1 MQRAY
6 FLAEKTSKFPFQFTF
21 GLLYRG
27 YHRIFADWK
36 KGNMIVKTKK
46 YKLGTGTYIKAG
58 MKNILKEQWW
68 VILIALAIASG
79 YFFIASWWWISMAI
93 LAYVL
98 YLLFWVIQFA
108 GIPQMEQN
116 KIMFEKLSYEIDSR
130 QILMKVSPKQGMP
143 VKWDMIKRAQIEK
156 DAFLF
161 IMSKAQFIHLP
172 FRIFKTENERKFVET
187 ILKRKGYVQ

>member
-1 MQRAY
+1 
-6 FLAEKTSKFPFQFTF
+6 
-21 GLLYRG
+21 
-27 YHRIFADWK
+27 
-36 KGNMIVKTKK
+36 MIVKTKK
-46 YKLGTGTYIKAG
+46 YKLGTGTYIKTG

-108 GIPQMEQN
+108 GITQMEQN

-130 QILMKVSPKQGMP
+130 QILMKVNSKQGMP
-143 VKWDMIKRAQIEK
+143 VKWDMIKRAQINK

-172 FRIFKTENERKFVET
+172 FRIFNTENEKKFLET
-187 ILKRKGYVQ
+187 ILKRKGYIQ

>member
-1 MQRAY
+1 
-6 FLAEKTSKFPFQFTF
+6 
-21 GLLYRG
+21 
-27 YHRIFADWK
+27 
-36 KGNMIVKTKK
+36 MIVKTKK
-46 YKLGTGTYIKAG
+46 YKLETGTYIKIG
-58 MKNILKEQWW
+58 LKNILKEQWW

-116 KIMFEKLSYEIDSR
+116 KVMFEKLSYEIDSR
-130 QILMKVSPKQGMP
+130 QILMKVNPKQGMP
-143 VKWDMIKRAQIEK
+143 IKWDMIKKAQITK
-156 DAFLF
+156 DAFVF

-172 FRIFKTENERKFVET
+172 FKIFNTENEKKFLET
-187 ILKRKGYVQ
+187 ILKRKGYIQ